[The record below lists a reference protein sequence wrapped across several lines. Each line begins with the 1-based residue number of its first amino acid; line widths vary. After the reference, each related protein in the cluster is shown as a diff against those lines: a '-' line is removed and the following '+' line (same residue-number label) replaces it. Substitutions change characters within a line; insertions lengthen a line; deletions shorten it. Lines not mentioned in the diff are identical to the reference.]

1 MGQKITFNHCLC
13 PSCIKWNNCPQV
25 PELQNLINENKK
37 LYDEIYDKSLK
48 RLKFKELDKDPKLT
62 FNRRNKKKIQKQKI

>member
-1 MGQKITFNHCLC
+1 MGKKITFNHCLC
-13 PSCIKWNNCPQV
+13 PSCIKND
-25 PELQNLINENKK
+25 KK

-62 FNRRNKKKIQKQKI
+62 FNRRNKKKIQK